1 MSHQQAIAAALL
13 DPAQPCPPGLTTW
26 NGSDPA
32 RRFAVY
38 RNNVIVSLVDALAD
52 TFAVTQELVGEP
64 FFRAMAREFAGA
76 NPPTSPL
83 MAFYGEAFPDFIE
96 RFPPATSVPNLADVA
111 RLEYL
116 RVRAYHAADVEP
128 VCMEAIAAALGD
140 EAELPFLNLSIHPAV
155 GVLDSTA
162 AIVSLWTAHQGLGDL
177 ATVVPDSPECALVVR
192 DGLDIEVLKVP
203 RATGAFIASLKR
215 SETLG
220 TAAAAALTFDPEFD
234 AALPLALLIQKGA
247 ITALHSSRR
256 TS

>member
-1 MSHQQAIAAALL
+1 MNHQQTFAQALL
-13 DPAQPCPPGLTTW
+13 DPERPCPPGLTTW

-38 RNNVIVSLVDALAD
+38 RNNVVVSLVDALAD
-52 TFAVTQELVGEP
+52 TFAVTQELVGIP

-83 MAFYGEAFPDFIE
+83 LAFYGAAFPDFVE
-96 RFPPATSVPNLADVA
+96 RFPPATSVPYLADVA

-116 RVRAYHAADVEP
+116 RVHAYHAADLEP
-128 VCMEAIAAALGD
+128 VCMEAIGTALRD
-140 EAELPFLNLSIHPAV
+140 EAELPQLSPAIHPAV
-155 GVLDSTA
+155 GVLDSKA
-162 AIVSLWTAHQGLGDL
+162 AVVSLWAAHQELGDL
-177 ATVVPDSPECALVVR
+177 ATVVPDAPECALVVR
-192 DGLDIEVLKVP
+192 DGLDVEVLKVP
-203 RATGAFIASLKR
+203 RATGVFIASLKR
-215 SETLG
+215 GETLG
-220 TAAAAALTFDPEFD
+220 SAAAAALAVDPDFD

>member
-13 DPAQPCPPGLTTW
+13 DPERPCPPGMTTW

-38 RNNVIVSLVDALAD
+38 RNNVIVALVDALAD

-64 FFRAMAREFAGA
+64 FFRAMAREFAGT

-83 MAFYGEAFPDFIE
+83 LAFYGDAFPDFIE
-96 RFPPATSVPNLADVA
+96 RFPPAAGVPYLADVA

-116 RVRAYHAADVEP
+116 RVRAYHAADRGP
-128 VCMEAIAAALGD
+128 VCMEAIGAALGD
-140 EAELPFLNLSIHPAV
+140 EADLPELKLAIHPAV

-162 AIVSLWTAHQGLGDL
+162 AVVSLWAAHQGIGDL
-177 ATVVPDSPECALVVR
+177 AAVIPVAPETALVLR
-192 DGLDIEVLKVP
+192 DGLDVEVMRIP
-203 RATGAFIASLKR
+203 RAVGVFIAA
-215 SETLG
+215 LG
-220 TAAAAALTFDPEFD
+220 RGAALGEAVVSAQRVDPGFD
-234 AALPLALLIQKGA
+234 ATASLALLIQNSA
-247 ITALHSSRR
+247 ITALYLPRR

>member
-13 DPAQPCPPGLTTW
+13 DPAHPCPPGLTAW

-96 RFPPATSVPNLADVA
+96 RFPPATSVPYLADVA

-116 RVRAYHAADVEP
+116 RVRAYHAADREP
-128 VCMEAIAAALGD
+128 VVTETIAAALRD

-155 GVLDSTA
+155 SILDSTA
-162 AIVSLWTAHQGLGDL
+162 AIVSLWAAHHGIGDL
-177 ATVVPDSPECALVVR
+177 AAVIPEAPETALVLR
-192 DGLDIEVLKVP
+192 DGLDVEVMQIP
-203 RATGAFIASLKR
+203 RAAGVFIAALKR
-215 SETLG
+215 GAPLG
-220 TAAAAALTFDPEFD
+220 EAVVSAQRIDPGFD
-234 AALPLALLIQKGA
+234 ATASLALLIQKSA
-247 ITALHSSRR
+247 ITALHRPRR